1 MRKLKDAH
9 VFSNEEGS
17 IAKFLVSMGCY
28 VAACF
33 TADLISH
40 DYLKKPF
47 NWCGVLILYLCFAA
61 VLTAI
66 YFVAR
71 FLAYR
76 TNIFPKAKYR
86 EAIHGVSFFILI
98 ILSIVL
104 FIVLQ

>member
-1 MRKLKDAH
+1 MGKLKDAH

-17 IAKFLVSMGCY
+17 IAKFFVYAASNVSSLLI
-28 VAACF
+28 
-33 TADLISH
+33 ADILFAITN
-40 DYLKKPF
+40 KEAF
-47 NWCGVLILYLCFAA
+47 NWKENILSSIILFAF
-61 VLTAI
+61 LTVV
-66 YFVAR
+66 YFIAR

-76 TNIFPKAKYR
+76 TKIFPKAKYR